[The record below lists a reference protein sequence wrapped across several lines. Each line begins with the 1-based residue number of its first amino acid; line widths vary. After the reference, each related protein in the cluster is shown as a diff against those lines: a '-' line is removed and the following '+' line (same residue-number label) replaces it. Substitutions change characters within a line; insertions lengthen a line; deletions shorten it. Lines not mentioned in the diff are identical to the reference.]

1 MKINDIES
9 TTHVTIITKHDDD
22 EGKWKSLCCV
32 LVIIIGLIIIIMA
45 ITGELNH
52 K

>member
-32 LVIIIGLIIIIMA
+32 LVIIIGLIIR
-45 ITGELNH
+45 TTDRLLNTEYV
-52 K
+52 